1 MIGSLLEEAFASS
14 YGNRQGPKPSFLTES
29 EQQGG
34 HKDFSSRSTLSLVFK
49 TTIKKC
55 LWRKAVEA
63 QPLMFRYAE
72 SPGAWKLT
80 KMQGRAEMRGG
91 RLEQAC

>member
-34 HKDFSSRSTLSLVFK
+34 QWSYIK
-49 TTIKKC
+49 TPLQGQLY
-55 LWRKAVEA
+55 LWFLK
-63 QPLMFRYAE
+63 P
-72 SPGAWKLT
+72 P
-80 KMQGRAEMRGG
+80 
-91 RLEQAC
+91 